1 MFDIY
6 TDGMIESSS
15 KKPAPQPPTKPP
27 PSKSNPSPAQ
37 KEAVVAARNKIM
49 AELRMTP
56 LADQSIRPKTS
67 NPVPPTPGRASIPD
81 ASEELPQTQSI
92 FDIRKQNAQGGSDPA
107 RTSSQPV
114 FPDTSEKTS
123 HARYIFNIRKQN
135 AQGAPAP
142 HHTSSQPS
150 VEDASGKPPEIH
162 PIFNTGK
169 QKAQGVSAPVTSENN
184 PPALT
189 IFDLRRRN
197 AQGGAPT
204 TSSPKQTPFKSDH
217 PKQKEPFVEL
227 PELPQLQPT
236 TAFSLLLP
244 APSPPTTSLSP
255 ASPQITTHN
264 PPPMTPDPVDP
275 DSDLYDPPTPRPS
288 VPADL
293 LDPLDPDYDLYAPP
307 TPPQFPTGPPSSP
320 IFSPPSMQPT
330 AFFTHSNL
338 STVSLVPDPPDS
350 PLQRLTSPQS
360 TTSPQSVVTAMR
372 DTSPLLS
379 PMSPSVW

>member
-1 MFDIY
+1 
-6 TDGMIESSS
+6 MIESSS

-275 DSDLYDPPTPRPS
+275 DSDLYDPPTP
-288 VPADL
+288 
-293 LDPLDPDYDLYAPP
+293 
-307 TPPQFPTGPPSSP
+307 PQFPTGPPSSP

-372 DTSPLLS
+372 DMSPLLS